1 MSRNDNRDM
10 NEQGRFRT
18 QGLDAS
24 ELILVT
30 SQPAQR
36 PVLNIRI
43 VFVLFFLVCTEWRDV
58 NILKWV
64 IGQTQGLFEK
74 PALRPSADHPGVR

>member
-10 NEQGRFRT
+10 NEQGRLRIHGF
-18 QGLDAS
+18 DAS

-36 PVLNIRI
+36 PIFKIRI
-43 VFVLFFLVCTEWRDV
+43 AFVFFFLVCVQSGAT
-58 NILKWV
+58 
-64 IGQTQGLFEK
+64 
-74 PALRPSADHPGVR
+74 

>member
-18 QGLDAS
+18 HGFDAS

-43 VFVLFFLVCTEWRDV
+43 VFVLFFFVCREWRDV
-58 NILKWV
+58 HILKWV

-74 PALRPSADHPGVR
+74 PALHPSADQLGVR